1 MAYDQSVDVQS
12 VYAPAATQIVI
23 RSQQGKPP
31 VTSGNSFQERSSGQY
46 KNIFGSNGQ
55 RIDIDRF
62 TQKLRNI
69 TARTSSQRCARSVR
83 LALESAGAKFNG
95 HPVAAADW
103 GSTLLKVGYEKI
115 NLAFDRPQEGDIYI
129 IKRTQKHVYG
139 HIAAYTGSH
148 WVSDYRQRNYAV
160 YKDPNV
166 RYEYY
171 RPSK

>member
-1 MAYDQSVDVQS
+1 MAYDQSVDMQS
-12 VYAPAATQIVI
+12 VHAPVPAQIVI

-31 VTSGNSFQERSSGQY
+31 SAQDRKPAKAQESQY

-62 TQKLRNI
+62 AQKLRNI
-69 TARTSSQRCARSVR
+69 TAMSSSQRCARSVR
-83 LALESAGAKFNG
+83 IALESAGAKFNG

-103 GSTLLKVGYEKI
+103 GSTLQKVGFERI
-115 NLAFDRPQEGDIYI
+115 NLAFDRPQKGDIYI

-148 WVSDYRQRNYAV
+148 WVSDYRQRGYAV